1 MITAR
6 PAPTRDRIL
15 DAAVELFG
23 RQGYHG
29 TSVGEIEEAAGLTPR
44 SGALYKHFPSKAALL
59 EAAMEGRSRVVDELE
74 ALVTVTPLA
83 DPRDEVAAII
93 HIAFREIG
101 RDQTLFRI
109 VMREGDNFPE
119 LRDRFYDRIVRRGH
133 AQAAERLRLLAEAAG
148 VTDVDLDALAAVLLA
163 PIISYRAL
171 ETIFGHPPGE
181 VGQARYL
188 DTWTRSASSLLE
200 AHGLIPGATKQEAS
214 E

>member
-15 DAAVELFG
+15 DAAIELFG

-74 ALVTVTPLA
+74 ALVTVTPLG
-83 DPRDEVAAII
+83 DPRAEVAALIQ
-93 HIAFREIG
+93 IAFREIG
-101 RDQTLFRI
+101 RDQKLFRI

-133 AQAAERLRLLAEAAG
+133 AQAGERLRLLADAAG

-171 ETIFGHPPGE
+171 ETIFGRPPGD
-181 VGQARYL
+181 VGEEHYV
-188 DTWTRSASSLLE
+188 DTCTRSALSLLE
-200 AHGLIPGATKQEAS
+200 AHGLIAGPSKQEAS

>member
-59 EAAMEGRSRVVDELE
+59 EAAMEERSRVVDELE
-74 ALVTVTPLA
+74 ALVMVTPVA
-83 DPRDEVAAII
+83 EPHAEVATLIQ
-93 HIAFREIG
+93 IAFREIG
-101 RDQTLFRI
+101 RDQRLFRI

-148 VTDVDLDALAAVLLA
+148 VSDVDLDALAAVLLA

-171 ETIFGHPPGE
+171 ETIFGRPPGD
-181 VGQARYL
+181 VGQEQYL
-188 DTWTRSASSLLE
+188 DTWTRSALSLLE
-200 AHGLIPGATKQEAS
+200 AHGLIAGPTNKEADK
-214 E
+214 